1 MSFILDALKKSEAE
15 RQQQGS
21 AEFSSVPSSTDSPRP
36 TRWLWM
42 LAALL
47 GFNLAVLLGLVFILN
62 EPPEAPAPIELTPD
76 TAADD
81 AIPTATTPSFVDE
94 VAKARE
100 RRPVA
105 KEPGAILPMP
115 STTPPRI
122 PIIDELRLNGT
133 LQLAELHIDIHVY
146 SEVAD
151 ERFVFINMVKHRE
164 NSQLDEGPIVA
175 EITPD
180 GVILEYHG
188 LIFLLPRE

>member
-1 MSFILDALKKSEAE
+1 MSFILDALKKSETE

-21 AEFSSVPSSTDSPRP
+21 AEFSSVPSSTDDPRP

-62 EPPEAPAPIELTPD
+62 EPPEAPAPVGLTTD
-76 TAADD
+76 TAAVD
-81 AIPTATTPSFVDE
+81 AALATSTPSFVE
-94 VAKARE
+94 QVAKVRE
-100 RRPVA
+100 RQTPA
-105 KEPGAILPMP
+105 PILPTP
-115 STTPPRI
+115 STTPSRI
-122 PIIDELRLNGT
+122 PTIDELRLNGT

-164 NSQLDEGPIVA
+164 QSQLNEGPVVA
-175 EITPD
+175 EITLD
-180 GVILEYHG
+180 GVILEHHG
-188 LIFLLPRE
+188 LTFLLPRE